1 MLKSF
6 NRRNFLSY
14 VAAGIGGNSFAASIA
29 KPKAITL
36 GFSNYGMKT
45 IPYAEA
51 IPQLGKIGFD
61 AIELCLLPGWATEPK
76 KLSESDR
83 KEIRTLIVDSKLKL
97 TALMENLGPSPITE
111 VSKGLQERLE
121 QAFILANELGGK
133 NPPLVQTVLG
143 GGLWEKVQSLY
154 VDTLGKWTDLAAK
167 AKVILAIKPHR
178 SGAMNLPSQATWLI
192 GQLKNSP
199 WLKMVYDPSHLMFRD
214 LDLVKML
221 KDSIPHVAHVAIK
234 DAAKREGK
242 IVFDL
247 AGSTNSIDYSALVKV
262 LKEGNYQGDVNCE
275 VSSMV
280 SEKSGYNPLAAAKT
294 CYANMSKYFSA

>member
-1 MLKSF
+1 MNEL
-6 NRRNFLSY
+6 NRREILGCIATSML
-14 VAAGIGGNSFAASIA
+14 AGKVIA
-29 KPKAITL
+29 FEPKAKRITL
-36 GFSNYGMKT
+36 GFSNYGMKNLA
-45 IPYAEA
+45 YKEA
-51 IPQLGKIGFD
+51 ISYVGKVGFD
-61 AIELCLLPGWATEPK
+61 SLEFCLLPGWPTEPK
-76 KLSESDR
+76 KLSASNR
-83 KEIRTLIVDSKLKL
+83 KEIGTLIADSKLKL
-97 TALMENLGPSPITE
+97 TALMENLGPSPMQE

-143 GGLWEKVQSLY
+143 GGVWEKVQTLY
-154 VDTLGKWTDLAAK
+154 VDTLGIWSELAAK

-178 SGAMNLPSQATWLI
+178 SGAMNHPSQAIWLI
-192 GQLKNSP
+192 EQLKNSP

-221 KDSIPHVAHVAIK
+221 KDSLPHVAHVAIK
-234 DAAKREGK
+234 DAAKRDGK

-247 AGSTNSIDYSALVKV
+247 AGSTNSIDYGALIKV

-280 SEKSGYNPLAAAKT
+280 SEKPGYDPLKSAQT
-294 CYANMSKYFSA
+294 CQMNMKKYFE

>member
-1 MLKSF
+1 MKGVY
-6 NRRNFLSY
+6 RREFLASM
-14 VAAGIGGNSFAASIA
+14 ATSIA
-29 KPKAITL
+29 VGKSLAFEPKAKRMTL

-45 IPYAEA
+45 IPYKEA
-51 IPQLGKIGFD
+51 IPYVGKVGFD
-61 AIELCLLPGWATEPK
+61 SLELCLLPSWPTEPK
-76 KLSESDR
+76 KLNEVDR
-83 KEIRTLIVDSKLKL
+83 KEIKTLISDSKLKL
-97 TALMENLGPSPITE
+97 TALMENLGPSAIPE

-133 NPPLVQTVLG
+133 NPPLIQTVLG
-143 GGLWEKVQSLY
+143 GGVWEKVQNLY
-154 VDTLGKWTDLAAK
+154 VDTLGKWSEHAAK

-178 SGAMNLPSQATWLI
+178 SGAMNLPIQAMWLI
-192 GQLKNSP
+192 EQLKKTP

-221 KDSIPHVAHVAIK
+221 KDALPYVAHVAIK
-234 DAAKREGK
+234 DAAKRDGK

-247 AGSTNSIDYSALVKV
+247 AGETNSIDYSGLFKV

-280 SEKSGYNPLAAAKT
+280 SEKPGYDPFKSAQT
-294 CYANMSKYFSA
+294 CQMNMKKFFE